1 MTILQ
6 KKSSRRDGFF
16 QTNLDFINHPLQD
29 FWNFPPTFP
38 KYFQIFSQISI
49 FGEFRYL
56 CLKFGTF
63 SINNHGEKYFQ
74 SYTLFGSFFNFAIV
88 QCEATNITT
97 RYIVKCGLQISLI
110 WIGGKNIRSPNFSK
124 GTKETGKF
132 SEGLSSFIGYLI
144 QEHKMVTCL
153 SGQCTL

>member
-1 MTILQ
+1 MIKITTLQ
-6 KKSSRRDGFF
+6 KKIESPGRFF
-16 QTNLDFINHPLQD
+16 ETNLDFINHPLQD

-74 SYTLFGSFFNFAIV
+74 SYILFGSFFNFAIV
-88 QCEATNITT
+88 QC
-97 RYIVKCGLQISLI
+97 LQCSLKTSRLA
-110 WIGGKNIRSPNFSK
+110 KNN
-124 GTKETGKF
+124 
-132 SEGLSSFIGYLI
+132 
-144 QEHKMVTCL
+144 
-153 SGQCTL
+153 